1 MSFFKKYKFQYH
13 LITKHYNTST
23 GYYTKNQAYERY
35 AIVPQTNDTYIY
47 LLSIENKMNIKKILI
62 TLLILFIIDACT
74 NSTKKHII
82 L

>member
-23 GYYTKNQAYERY
+23 GYYTKNHAYERY

-47 LLSIENKMNIKKILI
+47 LLSIE
-62 TLLILFIIDACT
+62 
-74 NSTKKHII
+74 
-82 L
+82 